1 MKRKSIW
8 SDYALDQF
16 LKITGNIELYFDKEA
31 ARNFIID
38 ITGQGKDYSAAVVI
52 DITDLVDMFAENP
65 EHGNIIEEYESEGI
79 WHYTYEKDKLK
90 YRIVYKVMPY
100 EIHIVSIFQLTH

>member
-31 ARNFIID
+31 ARNF
-38 ITGQGKDYSAAVVI
+38 VI